1 LPAELY
7 VLIQGFCKSHEGP
20 GVASASALVSR
31 QSVHLVLP
39 TCLRLSALRSAL
51 AIGSTAALLSAVPSA
66 RRAQTLIMPGTLP
79 THQTSDEL
87 LSSTSDAMANDI
99 SGSSI
104 SSSSDKSMRHS
115 GVTHSVTD
123 DVASSGNSGISGGS
137 SGVSHSSSQ
146 SNPTSTVRMG
156 KMLDEQ
162 PRTRSSTHHHVSAT
176 GR

>member
-1 LPAELY
+1 MASFKASEEVMKCM
-7 VLIQGFCKSHEGP
+7 VLVSITF
-20 GVASASALVSR
+20 SALCVMETCASGITSIEETVSIA
-31 QSVHLVLP
+31 
-39 TCLRLSALRSAL
+39 LS
-51 AIGSTAALLSAVPSA
+51 IGSTAAVLSAVPSA

-87 LSSTSDAMANDI
+87 LSSTSEAMANDI

-104 SSSSDKSMRHS
+104 SSSDKSMRHS
-115 GVTHSVTD
+115 GVTHSMTD
-123 DVASSGNSGISGGS
+123 DVISSGNSGISGGS

-146 SNPTSTVRMG
+146 SNPTNTVRMG

-176 GR
+176 GH

>member
-1 LPAELY
+1 M
-7 VLIQGFCKSHEGP
+7 
-20 GVASASALVSR
+20 
-31 QSVHLVLP
+31 HLVLP
-39 TCLRLSALRSAL
+39 ALKRLSALRSAL
-51 AIGSTAALLSAVPSA
+51 AIGSTAAVLSAVPSA

-87 LSSTSDAMANDI
+87 LSSTSEAMANDI

-104 SSSSDKSMRHS
+104 SSSDKSMRHS
-115 GVTHSVTD
+115 GVTHSMTD
-123 DVASSGNSGISGGS
+123 DVISSGNSGISGGS

-146 SNPTSTVRMG
+146 SNPTNTVRMG

-176 GR
+176 GH